1 LKVCPENVL
10 RPAGFELG
18 IDGLW
23 TPIVATDLSGCR
35 PSCNNCGQVCPTGAI
50 RELPLREKRAAR
62 LGLAVVNAETCLPHC
77 GKEACGLCVD
87 ACAEAGYGA
96 IEYVRVG
103 IEYDDRGMP
112 VGDSGFLAPV
122 VLEDRCVG
130 CGLCQ
135 ARCRA
140 VNVAEKRLLSASAV
154 EVVAG
159 PGREDRLVAGS
170 YRDLQDER
178 RRRKKPRQNET
189 TESEYL
195 PDFLR

>member
-1 LKVCPENVL
+1 M
-10 RPAGFELG
+10 A
-18 IDGLW
+18 
-23 TPIVATDLSGCR
+23 
-35 PSCNNCGQVCPTGAI
+35 
-50 RELPLREKRAAR
+50 
-62 LGLAVVNAETCLPHC
+62 
-77 GKEACGLCVD
+77 
-87 ACAEAGYGA
+87 AGYNA

-103 IEYDDRGMP
+103 IEHDERGMP
-112 VGDSGFLAPV
+112 MGDSGFLAPV

-140 VNVAEKRLLSASAV
+140 VNVTETGLLGASAV

-170 YRDLQDER
+170 YRELQDER
-178 RRRKKPRQNET
+178 KRRNRPRQSEV